1 MSITSL
7 LRGEMVAAMVAAL
20 ALGLLL
26 LALRP
31 KDRPSTRNALVLLA
45 LCAAA
50 EFADGLTGS
59 MGAGRAAAIAADVAS
74 VLVGVVLIRLGTIF
88 LFRVVLRAVRLEP
101 ARIIE
106 DLVTAG
112 LYVGWALAWLRL
124 AGVDLAS
131 LVATSAVLTAVL
143 AFSMQETLG
152 NVLGGL
158 VLQLDRS
165 IRLGDW
171 MRVEQVSGRV
181 VEIGWR
187 HTAILTRDRETVIVP
202 NGWLMRNRFTVIG
215 GRNDPAPAWR
225 RWVRVS
231 VDIGTAPGEVCRV
244 LEEAVRN
251 ASIPGV
257 CDTPQPDAVLLD
269 LQPRAGLYALRY
281 WLSDF
286 ARDDPTDSLVRMH
299 IVAAL
304 ARHDIRLGVHY
315 TEQLNLQDD
324 EAHRQAERSRE
335 RERRLRALERVE
347 IFATL
352 SPEERETLA
361 DHLVRAP
368 FAAGDVMT
376 RQGAVAHWLYLV
388 IAGEAEVWAE
398 RDGVRT
404 QVSTLGPGS
413 VFGEMGMMTG
423 APRQATVTAR
433 TDVDC
438 YRLDKE
444 GFGSIIKGRPD
455 IAGEISR
462 VLSTRGAELRDK
474 SAAAHEA
481 RAQGHADILERV
493 RRFFGLE

>member
-1 MSITSL
+1 
-7 LRGEMVAAMVAAL
+7 V
-20 ALGLLL
+20 
-26 LALRP
+26 
-31 KDRPSTRNALVLLA
+31 
-45 LCAAA
+45 
-50 EFADGLTGS
+50 
-59 MGAGRAAAIAADVAS
+59 
-74 VLVGVVLIRLGTIF
+74 
-88 LFRVVLRAVRLEP
+88 
-101 ARIIE
+101 
-106 DLVTAG
+106 
-112 LYVGWALAWLRL
+112 
-124 AGVDLAS
+124 
-131 LVATSAVLTAVL
+131 
-143 AFSMQETLG
+143 
-152 NVLGGL
+152 
-158 VLQLDRS
+158 
-165 IRLGDW
+165 
-171 MRVEQVSGRV
+171 
-181 VEIGWR
+181 
-187 HTAILTRDRETVIVP
+187 
-202 NGWLMRNRFTVIG
+202 
-215 GRNDPAPAWR
+215 WR
-225 RWVRVS
+225 RWVRLT
-231 VDIGTAPGEVCRV
+231 VDLSSPPGEVCRV

-257 CDTPQPDAVLLD
+257 CETPAPDAVLLD
-269 LQPRAGLYALRY
+269 LQPHAGLYALRY

-286 ARDDPTDSLVRMH
+286 ARDDPTDGLVRAH
-299 IVAAL
+299 IFAAL
-304 ARHDIRLGVHY
+304 ARHDMRLGVPY

-324 EAHRQAERSRE
+324 EAHREAQRSQE

-455 IAGEISR
+455 IAGEISK
-462 VLSTRGAELRDK
+462 VLAARGAELHAK
-474 SAAAHEA
+474 SAAAHET
-481 RAQGHADILERV
+481 RSQGHADILERV